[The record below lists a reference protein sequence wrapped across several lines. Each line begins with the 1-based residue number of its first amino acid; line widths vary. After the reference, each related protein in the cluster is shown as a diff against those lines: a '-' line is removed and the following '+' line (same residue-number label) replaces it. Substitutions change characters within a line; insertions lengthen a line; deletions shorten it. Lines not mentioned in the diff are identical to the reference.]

1 MLERGLY
8 CLVAYGSDGVF
19 RDCSQNLRY
28 LTNTYREGY
37 VLFPLE
43 GDPTLYSFE
52 NGLEPVWVAD
62 WRGAVPS
69 YSGAIAGRLR
79 DLGLGHAR
87 IGIVG
92 ISGFFAEQGGFPHK
106 TYVSLERELPDC
118 TLEDATALVEDARR
132 IKSAEEITCL
142 ELGCQI
148 MERVLEAIGKAAGV
162 GARDLDVRAAILDT
176 LFRNG
181 ADQGA
186 MLLYCQGKDV
196 MHGGQRGAR
205 FEPGLEARLEH
216 GDVIL
221 IELDVPY
228 CGYKAQFNQAV
239 VIGDPDEE
247 WTRIFDT
254 ATRSF
259 WAGLEV
265 LRDGVTVGELEEA
278 FLAPI
283 HSAGFSFGNPAFHGL
298 GLGLEAPVGTYPRAN
313 YKADP
318 SVVLAENMVLE
329 FEPHPTT
336 LDGRRGASV
345 GCPVLIQADGARML
359 PRSWSPEPLIV
370 R

>member
-1 MLERGLY
+1 MAGRGLD

-37 VLFPLE
+37 VLFPLD
-43 GDPTLYSFE
+43 GDPTLFSFE
-52 NGLEPVWVAD
+52 NGLESVWVDD

-69 YSGAIAGRLR
+69 YSGAIAARLR
-79 DLGLGHAR
+79 DLRLERGR

-92 ISGFFAEQGGFPHK
+92 VSGFFAEQGGFPHK
-106 TYVSLERELPDC
+106 MYVSLEQALPHA
-118 TLEDATALVEDARR
+118 TLEDATALVEETRK
-132 IKSAEEITCL
+132 IKSPEEIRCL
-142 ELGCQI
+142 ELGCEI
-148 MERVLEAIGKAAGV
+148 MERVLEAIAQTAGV
-162 GARDLDVRAAILDT
+162 GVRDLDVRAAILDT

-205 FEPGLEARLEH
+205 FEPGLPTPLDP

-228 CGYKAQFNQAV
+228 GGYKAQFNQAV
-239 VIGDPDEE
+239 VIGSLDEE
-247 WTRIFDT
+247 WARIFDT

-259 WAGLEV
+259 WAGLEA
-265 LRDGVTVGELEEA
+265 LRDGVTVGELEDA
-278 FLAPI
+278 FLRPI
-283 HSAGFSFGNPAFHGL
+283 HEDGFTFGNPAFHGL

-318 SVVLAENMVLE
+318 SVVLVENMVLE

-345 GCPVLIQADGARML
+345 GCPVLIEAAGARML
-359 PRSWSPEPLIV
+359 APNWSPKPLV
-370 R
+370 VA